1 MTTAERTRLSRG
13 GVAAWLGIWL
23 VIAGALVLPHTVV
36 FTELSPIDEY
46 QHVDYLDKTLRLEH
60 VNGGEKVDELAMRE
74 QACRGVA
81 DLDYEPPPCVA
92 ESFAPEQFPGLGF
105 NHTFSDPPTYYVVSG
120 PVARLVESVLGL
132 DSIVTAARLVGI
144 LWLAAGLLGTFLL
157 ARRLGANDWA
167 AAGAT
172 LVLASTPVVLG
183 ASATVTTDAPELA
196 AGALLTLLAVAVVE
210 RRVSVWWLLPGAL
223 LVGSFKATSLTVV
236 GMVALFLLIVAFRP
250 ASPDG
255 RVDEEADDQADEAVP
270 AGPGQRRRL
279 GRRLLPVGLVI
290 VGGALPL
297 LAWSLVTGATA
308 LDSVEDIPAA
318 QMFQVDSIGWAQVAN
333 GVRYLLTPVN
343 EAYSAPVLRTP
354 AVELSTL
361 ALNVLVIVG
370 VLALAWF
377 GAHGSLATPLARAV
391 TASMVLGGPAL
402 VLLIFV
408 TEGVSFGI
416 PGRYGLSLLPAAAAC
431 VAVAAS
437 SRRVGGPS
445 LVALGVL
452 GMTGVLVAL
461 A

>member
-13 GVAAWLGIWL
+13 GLAAWAGIWL
-23 VIAGALVLPHTVV
+23 VIAGVMVLPHTVV

-74 QACRGVA
+74 QACRGVT
-81 DLDYEPPPCVA
+81 DLDFTPPPCG
-92 ESFAPEQFPGLGF
+92 SKTFTPEQFPGLGF
-105 NHTFSDPPTYYVVSG
+105 NHTFSDPPTYYAVSG
-120 PVARLVESVLGL
+120 PVAKLVKNAAGL

-210 RRVSVWWLLPGAL
+210 RRVSMWWLLPGAL
-223 LVGSFKATSLTVV
+223 LVGSFKATSLTVI
-236 GMVALFLLIVAFRP
+236 GMVALFLLIVAFLP
-250 ASPDG
+250 ARDG
-255 RVDEEADDQADEAVP
+255 RVDEEAVP
-270 AGPGQRRRL
+270 RDGPRRRL
-279 GRRLLPVGLVI
+279 GPRLLPAGLVI
-290 VGGALPL
+290 VGGVLPL

-308 LDSVEDIPAA
+308 LDSVDDIPAA
-318 QMFQVDSIGWAQVAN
+318 QMFEVDSIGWSQVAN

-343 EAYSAPVLRTP
+343 EAYAAPALRTP
-354 AVELSTL
+354 SVGLSTL

-377 GAHGSLATPLARAV
+377 GARGSLATPLARAV
-391 TASMVLGGPAL
+391 AASMVLGGPAL
-402 VLLIFV
+402 VLLIFL
-408 TEGVSFGI
+408 TEGASFGI

-431 VAVAAS
+431 LAVAAS
-437 SRRVGGPS
+437 HRRVGGPS

-452 GMTGVLVAL
+452 GMSAVLVSL